1 MSALTKKH
9 HTDQIAQISWHGGL
23 YAVPLEIMKR
33 YKVASDD
40 SNDYVSVDDLFGNL
54 TRKSGEPGILLKGL
68 RYREGLSQ
76 IEFAKK
82 LNISQTNL
90 SAMENGRRA
99 IGKEIAKRIGDIF
112 GLDYRVFL

>member
-9 HTDQIAQISWHGGL
+9 HTDDVAKISWHGVC
-23 YAVPLEIMKR
+23 YAVPIEVMER
-33 YKVASDD
+33 YKVTSDD
-40 SNDYVSVDDLFGNL
+40 QYTSIDDLFSDL
-54 TRKSGEPGILLKGL
+54 TQQSGEPGALLKGL

-99 IGKEIAKRIGDIF
+99 LGKEFAKRIADHF
-112 GLDYRVFL
+112 GVDYRIFL

>member
-9 HTDQIAQISWHGGL
+9 HTDDVAKISWHGGL
-23 YAVPLEIMKR
+23 YVVPIDVMER
-33 YKVASDD
+33 YKVNSDD
-40 SNDYVSVDDLFGNL
+40 SYISIDDLFNDL
-54 TRKSGEPGILLKGL
+54 TQKSGEPAVLLKGL

-90 SAMENGRRA
+90 SAMENGRRT
-99 IGKEIAKRIGDIF
+99 IGKELAKRIADLF
-112 GLDYRVFL
+112 GVDYRVFL

>member
-9 HTDQIAQISWHGGL
+9 HIDDVAKISWHGGL
-23 YAVPLEIMKR
+23 YAVPIEVMER
-33 YKVASDD
+33 YKVT
-40 SNDYVSVDDLFGNL
+40 SNDQYTSIDALFSDL
-54 TRKSGEPGILLKGL
+54 TQKSGEPGVLLKGL

-90 SAMENGRRA
+90 SAMENGKRT
-99 IGKEIAKRIGDIF
+99 IGKELAKRIADIF
-112 GLDYRVFL
+112 GLDYRIFL

>member
-9 HTDQIAQISWHGGL
+9 HTDDVAKISWHGGL
-23 YAVPLEIMKR
+23 YAVPIEVMDS
-33 YKVASDD
+33 YKIKSDD
-40 SNDYVSVDDLFGNL
+40 QYMSIDDLFSDL
-54 TRKSGEPGILLKGL
+54 TQKSGEPGILLKGL

-99 IGKEIAKRIGDIF
+99 IGKELSKRIAEFF
-112 GLDYRVFL
+112 GLDYRIFL